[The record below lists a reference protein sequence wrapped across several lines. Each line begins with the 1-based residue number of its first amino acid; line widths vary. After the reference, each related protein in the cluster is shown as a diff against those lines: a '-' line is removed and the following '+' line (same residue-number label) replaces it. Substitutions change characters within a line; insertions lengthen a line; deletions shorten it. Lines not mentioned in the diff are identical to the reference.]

1 MLTSQLTATMFV
13 NACKEY
19 LNNLNNFI
27 ISRPT
32 TGLAKHLGSQLKYNK
47 NGTVNSVLFWQT
59 IEDYVKPGF
68 LSDKEYR
75 DDIDEMIMRFNYYKK
90 ELFKMLSPA
99 DNVFLSGDAFDW
111 INWYCSLPTEKI
123 NMVDCWYDSK

>member
-1 MLTSQLTATMFV
+1 MFA

-32 TGLAKHLGSQLKYNK
+32 TGLAKHLSSQLKYNK

-75 DDIDEMIMRFNYYKK
+75 EDIDEMIMRFNYYKK
-90 ELFKMLSPA
+90 ELFKMLLPA

-111 INWYCSLPTEKI
+111 INWYCSLPPEKV
-123 NMVDCWYDSK
+123 NMVDCWYDTK